1 MDTYPM
7 YESLFQGSE
16 RSWAALP
23 RRYRA
28 EISVLMCEQ
37 KSYGFGACAKAIR
50 YSVNIA
56 RDATLTLL

>member
-7 YESLFQGSE
+7 YESLFQDSE
-16 RSWAALP
+16 RAWAALP

-28 EISVLMCEQ
+28 EISVLMREQ
-37 KSYGFGACAKAIR
+37 KSYDFGACAKAIR

-56 RDATLTLL
+56 RDTTLTLL